1 MFKVDFIM
9 PIKAQGNRQVT
20 WLKKANILLF
30 GEIENLQFLDFLN
43 REPKK
48 GQRILSC
55 MGPRLSTNNFQHLQM
70 DPPQYGVTWL
80 LLPIVHGNQ

>member
-30 GEIENLQFLDFLN
+30 GETENLQFLDFLN

-48 GQRILSC
+48 GQRILS
-55 MGPRLSTNNFQHLQM
+55 
-70 DPPQYGVTWL
+70 
-80 LLPIVHGNQ
+80 